1 MELKDCDSLIV
12 EMEIFLEKI
21 YVRYSEIPPADSE
34 IPFKIRSDIKHFL
47 DNANSILDFTA
58 FELYQKY
65 SVYYLN
71 HETYEKT
78 KDYIYFIYKEDKNKF
93 KKNMNMIYP
102 NLGETNPDIYQAF
115 EKHQKY
121 GNSQWRKDLHQL
133 VNQNKHKNL
142 SLQKKTKYHQVN
154 KINIPN
160 MFNITGGQIN
170 FENNVVLENNQMTH
184 YNDFDSFKKD
194 FEHRGN
200 IDTFRIFVF
209 TDMKVPVLKTLE
221 EILLGI
227 KKVYE
232 EFSEFEIKIE

>member
-1 MELKDCDSLIV
+1 MELKDCGSLIV
-12 EMEIFLEKI
+12 EMEFFLERI
-21 YVRYSEIPPADSE
+21 YVGYSEIPPADTE

-58 FELYQKY
+58 FELYQTY
-65 SVYYLN
+65 SIHHLDNV
-71 HETYEKT
+71 TYENRQHRVYFPYKVKKSKYEEYINKT
-78 KDYIYFIYKEDKNKF
+78 
-93 KKNMNMIYP
+93 YP
-102 NLGETNPDIYQAF
+102 NLLEINSDIFRAL
-115 EKHQKY
+115 EKYQKY

-154 KINIPN
+154 EINIPN

-170 FENNVVLENNQMTH
+170 FENNVVIENNQMTQ

-194 FEHRGN
+194 FEDRGN

-209 TDMKVPVLKTLE
+209 TDLKVPVLKTLG